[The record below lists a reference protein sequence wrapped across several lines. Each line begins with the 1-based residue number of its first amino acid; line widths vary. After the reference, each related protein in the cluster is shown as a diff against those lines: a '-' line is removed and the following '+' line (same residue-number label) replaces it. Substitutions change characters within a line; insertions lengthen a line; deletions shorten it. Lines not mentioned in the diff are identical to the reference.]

1 MKKAYISLERGEKER
16 DGDDGEEK
24 DSDHA
29 DYGWTQQ
36 TGKSLGDGRMDEY
49 LGGEEDGGEG
59 EKEETPYTPHSPQQW
74 RSSESL
80 GNMWTRRWRSVSRD
94 IALGARVPLVYNAEF
109 VPPQFNRPVRGH
121 QEDFSKNGIW
131 MKTFVNL
138 KKSFLISLPTPRSA
152 AFAQL

>member
-49 LGGEEDGGEG
+49 LGGEEDGGRGRKKKHPTLHTALNNEG
-59 EKEETPYTPHSPQQW
+59 L
-74 RSSESL
+74 ESL
-80 GNMWTRRWRSVSRD
+80 GNIWTRRWRSMSRD
-94 IALGARVPLVYNAEF
+94 IALGARVPLVYNGEF
-109 VPPQFNRPVRGH
+109 VPP
-121 QEDFSKNGIW
+121 SI
-131 MKTFVNL
+131 
-138 KKSFLISLPTPRSA
+138 
-152 AFAQL
+152 